1 MNEQSELIDLV
12 RTTFMEVSERPL
24 PDIAL
29 ETPIAELGIDS
40 ISVAEIVTR
49 VEDELGIEIPAP
61 QWIRVR
67 TLQQFIDVVEAARQK
82 TPGSQTGQGATPTL
96 G

>member
-1 MNEQSELIDLV
+1 MNQQSELIDLV
-12 RTTFMEVSERPL
+12 RATFMEVSERPL

-61 QWIRVR
+61 QWLRVR

-82 TPGSQTGQGATPTL
+82 TPGSQTDQGATTTL

>member
-1 MNEQSELIDLV
+1 MNEQHELIDLV
-12 RTTFMEVSERPL
+12 RATFQEVSERPL
-24 PDIAL
+24 PEIAL

-67 TLQQFIDVVEAARQK
+67 TLQQFIDVVEEARQK
-82 TPGSQTGQGATPTL
+82 SLGPQVDPGAVTSL